1 MEVNEPRRVNV
12 RVPLTC
18 VAELL
23 YLRAMSDAPC
33 PRDDVRSG
41 ATVDGI
47 RPARTH
53 HRSKTGRE
61 PFN

>member
-1 MEVNEPRRVNV
+1 MEVNEPRRVNI

-23 YLRAMSDAPC
+23 YLRAMSDAPY
-33 PRDDVRSG
+33 PHDDVRSSEM
-41 ATVDGI
+41 VDGI

-53 HRSKTGRE
+53 RRSKTSRE
-61 PFN
+61 LFN